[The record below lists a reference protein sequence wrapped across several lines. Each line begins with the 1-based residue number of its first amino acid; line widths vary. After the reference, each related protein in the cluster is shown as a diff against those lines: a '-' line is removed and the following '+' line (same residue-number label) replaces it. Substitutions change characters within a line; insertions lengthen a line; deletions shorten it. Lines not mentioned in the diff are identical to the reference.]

1 MDFRI
6 SDTFTDSLAKLTGDE
21 QKAVKTTAFDL
32 QLNPAHPSMSL
43 HKIEQSKDKSF
54 WSVRVSSDIRLIVHK
69 SATSFLLCYVGHHDK
84 AYQWAERRKLEIHP
98 KTGAAQWVEI
108 RERVEEIVVPRA
120 GAGVDA
126 VTAAPAGLDAKSPA
140 AAGLAKPKQK
150 PLLFAASTD
159 DELLSYGVPP
169 EWLDDVRRVDE
180 DSLLV
185 LADHL
190 PAEAAEALLE
200 LATGGA
206 PKTVATIQ
214 LGINPFDHP
223 DAQRRFRVMKDV
235 DELERALNFPWEKWA
250 VFLHPAQRQWVERD
264 YTGPARISG
273 SAGTGKTIVAL
284 HRAVHLARQNQDS
297 RVLLATFS
305 ETLASA
311 LATKLQNLISNQPR
325 LAERLEIQSMAAIGV
340 RLYAAYWGKPKL
352 ATQRQIGQILLDAA
366 KVDPGMKFG
375 QRFLLGEWND
385 LVDAWQLKTWEAY
398 RDVKRLGRKTR
409 LSEAQRI
416 TLWTVFERVLAALTQ
431 GGLITH
437 AEMFTRLAEKTVTLP
452 RPPFEFVV
460 IDEAQDV
467 SIAQLKFLAAISTS
481 QGQVRPNSLFFAGDL
496 GQRIFQQ
503 PFSWKSLGVDIRGR
517 SRTLHINYRTSHQI
531 RAQADQ
537 LLGPDVSDVD
547 GNTETRRGTVSV
559 FNGPAP
565 EIHSF
570 KSEADECKAVTA
582 WLLDRVSDG
591 LAPHELGVFVRSEA
605 QVARAAAAVAGAGI
619 PFSVLDE
626 QVETTNGLA
635 CVCTMHLAKG
645 LEFRA
650 VVVMACDDEIIPLQ
664 ERVEAVTD
672 DADIDEVYNTERNL
686 LYVACTRARDR
697 LLVTSADPAS
707 EFLDDLRG

>member
-6 SDTFTDSLAKLTGDE
+6 ADTFTDSLTKLTGDE
-21 QKAVKTTAFDL
+21 QKAVKMTAFDL

-43 HKIEQSKDKSF
+43 HKIEQSKDKNF

-69 SATSFLLCYVGHHDK
+69 TATSFLLCYVDHHDK
-84 AYQWAERRKLEIHP
+84 AYKWAERRKLDVHP

-108 RERVEEIVVPRA
+108 RERVEEIVVRA
-120 GAGVDA
+120 GVVA
-126 VTAAPAGLDAKSPA
+126 AAPDGVKAKALKTAGE
-140 AAGLAKPKQK
+140 PKA
-150 PLLFAASTD
+150 LFSGRSD
-159 DELLSYGVPP
+159 EELLGYGIPP
-169 EWLDDVRRVDE
+169 EWLADVRKVDE
-180 DSLLV
+180 DSLLA
-185 LADHL
+185 LAGHL

-200 LATGGA
+200 LATGGV
-206 PKTVATIQ
+206 PKPFVAIQ
-214 LGINPFDHP
+214 TGTDPFSHP

-235 DELERALNFPWEKWA
+235 EELERALDFPWEKWT

-284 HRAVHLARQNQDS
+284 HRAVHLARQYQDS
-297 RVLLATFS
+297 RILLATFS
-305 ETLASA
+305 DALASA

-325 LAERLEIQSMAAIGV
+325 LAERLEIQSMTAIGK
-340 RLYAAYWGKPKL
+340 RLYGAYWGKPKL
-352 ATQRQIGQILLDAA
+352 ATQLQMGKILLDAA
-366 KVDPGMKFG
+366 KVDPSLKFN
-375 QRFLLGEWND
+375 QRFLLGEWSD

-409 LSEAQRI
+409 LSEAQR
-416 TLWTVFERVLAALTQ
+416 TALWEVFERAQEALKQ

-437 AEMFTRLAEKTVTLP
+437 AEMFTRLAEKASTLKHSF
-452 RPPFEFVV
+452 FEFVV

-467 SIAQLKFLAAISTS
+467 SIAQLRFLAAVSTS
-481 QGQVRPNSLFFAGDL
+481 QGQIRPNSLFFAGDL

-531 RAQADQ
+531 RAQADR

-547 GNTETRRGTVSV
+547 GNTEDRRGTVSV

-565 EIHSF
+565 EIRSF
-570 KSEADECKAVTA
+570 KSEAEEGQMVTT
-582 WLLDRVSDG
+582 WLLDRIKDG

-605 QVARAAAAVAGAGI
+605 QIARAVAAVTGAGI
-619 PFSVLDE
+619 PYSVLDE
-626 QVETTNGLA
+626 QVSTTNGLA
-635 CVCTMHLAKG
+635 CICTMHLAKG

-650 VVVMACDDEIIPLQ
+650 VVVMACDDEVIPLQ

-672 DADIDEVYNTERNL
+672 DADIEEVYNTERNL

-697 LLVTSADPAS
+697 LLVTSVMPAS
-707 EFLDDLRG
+707 EFLEDLQL